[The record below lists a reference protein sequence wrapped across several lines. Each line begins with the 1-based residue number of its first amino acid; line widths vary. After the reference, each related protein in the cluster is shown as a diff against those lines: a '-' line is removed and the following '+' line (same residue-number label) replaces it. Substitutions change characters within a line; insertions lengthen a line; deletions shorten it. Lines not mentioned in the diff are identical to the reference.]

1 MKQILI
7 YGDSIFLAGLTE
19 QLRALPDVQVK
30 VRQCLIGLGD
40 LAAFD
45 ATVFDLHDA
54 RTTDIFTL
62 LRACPDLKLIGVNRT
77 SGTLV
82 VLSGQV
88 YLAASLEDVVAHL

>member
-1 MKQILI
+1 MKRILI
-7 YGDSIFLAGLTE
+7 YGSSIFLAGLAE
-19 QLRALPDVQVK
+19 RLRAQPGVEVEAR
-30 VRQCLIGLGD
+30 RQLAGLGD
-40 LAAFD
+40 LTAFD

-54 RTTDIFTL
+54 GTADVFTL

-88 YLAASLEDVVAHL
+88 YLVASLEDVVAHV